1 MTADQVFEVIRAAI
15 LAMLMTLGWSLM
27 TNVSSRHLW
36 HCLLIT
42 ALGFSVRQTMKILD
56 YNIISATFVAS
67 AVTSFLAVFLA
78 RRFMITPKAVLVPA
92 LLCMMPG
99 VTAYKAMISFVELG
113 YYGYNRALFEQ
124 MLNYATNAIFVTSAL
139 VFGLSLPTALF
150 YRKRPIV

>member
-36 HCLLIT
+36 QCLLIT

-78 RRFMITPKAVLVPA
+78 RR
-92 LLCMMPG
+92 
-99 VTAYKAMISFVELG
+99 
-113 YYGYNRALFEQ
+113 
-124 MLNYATNAIFVTSAL
+124 
-139 VFGLSLPTALF
+139 LSL
-150 YRKRPIV
+150 IHI